1 MYALACFEGRM
12 KAFRNVKRV
21 ELKNIP
27 SLSVLIL
34 RFAFKLTEVAVV
46 ENASLLEEREEL
58 VEVKRRMK
66 KAEELEALK
75 KICIQCQ
82 SDWDGLTLSLVEVI
96 FVSDNSCNESGLE
109 VLDLSGFVN
118 LRELNVG
125 SLCCMYVKVLK
136 LIGLNHL
143 ERVVIGNVSFAEKK
157 ETMEFVPHPENRFY
171 LKDCPAVR
179 ELRIGRVSFMYYS
192 VCIIENTPSLESIT
206 IGDLKEKG
214 FNFVCDASLELKSC

>member
-34 RFAFKLTEVAVV
+34 RFAFKLTEVAAV
-46 ENASLLEEREEL
+46 ENASLLEER
-58 VEVKRRMK
+58 
-66 KAEELEALK
+66 EELEALK

>member
-46 ENASLLEEREEL
+46 ENASLLEER
-58 VEVKRRMK
+58 
-66 KAEELEALK
+66 EELEALK